1 MRFFQITNSK
11 FEEKSNEY
19 IHEWIYL
26 EIGYGVTFLV
36 IARHMRTR
44 VHKIRKNTFTIAT
57 VWKNVVLIKNSGHRR
72 ILNKIQLELLE
83 IQTIRSHPKIDGTTD
98 RIHLRPTDS
107 NWKPD
112 YVFLAE
118 DFNWNH
124 RIRTKCIINHS
135 DATHKHTRTHIITL
149 DSME

>member
-1 MRFFQITNSK
+1 MRRFQITNSK

-83 IQTIRSHPKIDGTTD
+83 IQTIRSHRKIDGTTD
-98 RIHLRPTDS
+98 RIH
-107 NWKPD
+107 
-112 YVFLAE
+112 
-118 DFNWNH
+118 
-124 RIRTKCIINHS
+124 
-135 DATHKHTRTHIITL
+135 
-149 DSME
+149 